1 MIIRYS
7 IHPEHI
13 KRMTTE
19 ELRDAFLL
27 DSLFKKDA
35 IELIYSEVDRA
46 IVGSAV
52 PINNNLSL
60 VASKKEMGVDY
71 FAERRELGV
80 INIGEKG
87 SIILDENEYSLEK
100 EDMLYIG
107 RETRNIIFKKS
118 EDGKIPL
125 FYLVSYPAHKSY
137 PSKLIKKDDSEKVTL
152 GSPSEAN
159 VRIINK
165 YIQPKNL
172 DSCQL
177 VMGMTELAVG
187 SVWNT
192 MPVHTHQR
200 RSEIYMYYNIQND
213 ALVFHF
219 MGDPK
224 ETRHIIIKNQQAVIS
239 PIWSIHSGCGT
250 KNYSFVWAMGGE
262 NQDFGDMDGIPI
274 NEMK

>member
-1 MIIRYS
+1 
-7 IHPEHI
+7 
-13 KRMTTE
+13 MTTD

-27 DSLFKKDA
+27 DSLFKKDT

-46 IVGSAV
+46 IVGSVV
-52 PINNNLSL
+52 PVNSDLSL
-60 VASKKEMGVDY
+60 EASKKEMGVNY

-87 SIILDENEYSLEK
+87 IIILDKDEYLLEK

-107 RETRNIIFKKS
+107 RETKNIIFKKS
-118 EDGKIPL
+118 EDEKIPL
-125 FYLVSYPAHKSY
+125 FYFVSYPAHKTY
-137 PSKLIKKDDSEKVTL
+137 PSKLIKKGDSEKVSL
-152 GSPSEAN
+152 GSASEAN
-159 VRIINK
+159 VRTINK

-200 RSEIYMYYNIQND
+200 RSEIYMYYNIQDD

-219 MGDPK
+219 MGDPR

-262 NQDFGDMDGIPI
+262 NQDFGDMDGIAI